1 MAESTSDDEPIPFA
15 ARNAVTEASLR
26 AVGLLGANYDADP
39 KFCRQAAHLFLEGL
53 EESELIHLVAVQSVW
68 LLEQMEYIE
77 RCTNGEVPVAGQ
89 IQELGLHV
97 AQKRVF
103 DET

>member
-1 MAESTSDDEPIPFA
+1 MAKPTGDNEPLPLA

-26 AVGLLGANYDADP
+26 AVGLLRANYDADP
-39 KFCRQAAHLFLEGL
+39 KFCRHAAHLFLEGL
-53 EESELIHLVAVQSVW
+53 KETELVHLVAVQSVW

-77 RCTNGEVPVAGQ
+77 RCTEGAIGVEVQ
-89 IQELGLHV
+89 IQELGLHI
-97 AQKRVF
+97 AQKRMF